1 MGLLPLAPQASASAS
16 SATSA
21 LAGSGESG
29 VVCIPAC
36 FPNWAPVRSEK
47 QCTALPI
54 RIVPQ
59 DKHNRFQSRVLTR
72 PIDVLLD
79 LLVSLRCVNRFNL
92 AE

>member
-1 MGLLPLAPQASASAS
+1 
-16 SATSA
+16 
-21 LAGSGESG
+21 
-29 VVCIPAC
+29 
-36 FPNWAPVRSEK
+36 VRSEK